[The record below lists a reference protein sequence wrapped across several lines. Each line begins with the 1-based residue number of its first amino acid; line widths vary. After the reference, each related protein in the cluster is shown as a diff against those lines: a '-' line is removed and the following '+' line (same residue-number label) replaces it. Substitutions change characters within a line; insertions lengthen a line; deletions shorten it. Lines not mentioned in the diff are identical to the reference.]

1 MPRTMVL
8 SRNFLDNTIVRG
20 IGWAVQSIPTLGV
33 TSIAVTVTIARG
45 RWYCCWPEEP
55 ASNSSETTC
64 RKHNALN
71 DEALSHLKQLLAV
84 KITFVTNADPSKA
97 KHRFPLTGDLEW
109 TLGTT
114 RRLQNMISFCIAF
127 WFVKDYLDL
136 SPLAVLPLF
145 IHKRLVTGELTH
157 HLYFCQMLLAPSVSQ
172 SFHSLDKIISVL
184 TSDRQDQFGNGWHWV
199 WSI

>member
-1 MPRTMVL
+1 MAQPMPRTMVL

-97 KHRFPLTGDLEW
+97 KPRFPAKTRQSKRKENISPATWNEPSAQPGVCRTWSAFASLFDL
-109 TLGTT
+109 
-114 RRLQNMISFCIAF
+114 
-127 WFVKDYLDL
+127 
-136 SPLAVLPLF
+136 
-145 IHKRLVTGELTH
+145 
-157 HLYFCQMLLAPSVSQ
+157 
-172 SFHSLDKIISVL
+172 
-184 TSDRQDQFGNGWHWV
+184 
-199 WSI
+199 